1 LRCWPCL
8 PSCARSALRSCARNG
23 KPIDEGLKM
32 ESVEVLIV
40 GAGPVGLLTA
50 VALAQSG
57 VDVMV
62 VESEA
67 KLNDSPRAAVYFSV
81 SLVAI
86 EALGL
91 LADLEARSL
100 KVRQFGFH
108 APEYD
113 YHPVLSMG
121 CMTGITYDYQLHCGQ
136 DVVAQVA
143 MTHAIKAGARV
154 LLSHRLVSL
163 KQNGGSVVAEVQTAD
178 GWKTIK
184 ASWVIGADG
193 ARSTVRQ
200 LLDVKFA
207 GHTWPNRFIA
217 TNIYCDMAACGYQ
230 QSNFIC
236 DPVYGG
242 VVAQLDGEGLWR
254 LTYHE
259 SAEHPAETFMQRLP
273 AKFAGF
279 IPKGTPYRIKA
290 ASPYV
295 IHQRCAE
302 RLRVGRVLLA
312 GDAAHAT
319 NPCGG
324 LGLTTGVWS
333 GMILA
338 DLLAAVLK
346 GTEQEAILD
355 RYSDERRRIFWE
367 ITSPGASE
375 NKRMMEESDPAQRLK
390 DIEGVERMASDPN
403 VARLMMLFPFRVIG
417 NPLREGSRWRDADPT
432 SRAGIALEQRASQ
445 LA

>member
-1 LRCWPCL
+1 M
-8 PSCARSALRSCARNG
+8 
-23 KPIDEGLKM
+23 D
-32 ESVEVLIV
+32 SVEVLIV

-57 VDVMV
+57 VDVLV
-62 VESEA
+62 VEAEA
-67 KLNDSPRAAVYFSV
+67 KLNDSPRAAVYFSS

-91 LADLEARSL
+91 LEDLQANSL
-100 KVRQFGFH
+100 KVQRFGFH
-108 APEYD
+108 APEFD
-113 YHPVLSMG
+113 YHPILSME

-136 DVVAQVA
+136 DVVARIA
-143 MTHAIKAGARV
+143 MEHAIKAGARV
-154 LLSHRLVSL
+154 LLSHRLVRLTQDS
-163 KQNGGSVVAEVQTAD
+163 GGVNAEVQTAN
-178 GWKTIK
+178 GAKTIR

-200 LLDVKFA
+200 LLDLKFE

-217 TNIYCDMAACGYQ
+217 TNIYCDMAALGYQ

-259 SAEHPAETFMQRLP
+259 SAEQSAESFMERLP

-279 IPKGTPYRIKA
+279 IPEGTPYRIKA

-324 LGLTTGVWS
+324 LGLTTGIWT
-333 GMILA
+333 GMILS
-338 DLLAAVLK
+338 DLLPAVLK
-346 GTEQEAILD
+346 GEESDAILD
-355 RYSDERRRIFWE
+355 RYAENRRKIFLE
-367 ITSPGASE
+367 ISSPGASE
-375 NKRMMEESDPAQRLK
+375 NKRMMEEADREKRLQ
-390 DIEGVERMASDPN
+390 DLEGVKRMAGDAN

-417 NPLREGSRWRDADPT
+417 DPLREGSRWRDADPT
-432 SRAGIALEQRASQ
+432 PRAGVELEKRASQ